1 LASAGERDDA
11 IKKDLF
17 MSLFHDSLRAFAAG
31 VAVCCVA
38 YAATALPSETTAS
51 IADHTFKP
59 ETLTVPVGTTVAWK
73 NDDDTVHTVV
83 ARDGTFRSQ
92 ALDTEDKFSFTFD
105 KAGTFEYFCSLH
117 PYMKARV
124 VVAP

>member
-1 LASAGERDDA
+1 
-11 IKKDLF
+11 
-17 MSLFHDSLRAFAAG
+17 MSLFHDSLRAFVAG
-31 VAVCCVA
+31 VAVCCVV
-38 YAATALPSETTAS
+38 YAATALPSESTAT
-51 IADHTFKP
+51 IDDHTFKP
-59 ETLTVPVGTTVAWK
+59 ETLTVPVGTTVMWT

-83 ARDGTFRSQ
+83 ALDGTFRSQ

-117 PYMKARV
+117 PYMKAKV